1 MNYGW
6 EAELKAEES
15 GFSREELR
23 YVPSQS
29 GSPYMEIVMEELNRT
44 KLPYGV
50 VEINPLYRFAREMA
64 EVFDRNLTEYE
75 DTRMV
80 FFDVFMHYI
89 SCLDLRQGLSKQE
102 YALRFL
108 LNDLLKGTCGAA
120 AARVVGDFEKGKL
133 RDLLRLIL
141 KLYQCGSSVSLFKEA
156 MRRMYPDSLVYA
168 SNETARQVLVYV
180 GVKEEE
186 RERQRLE
193 FLRDMFLPIN
203 YHVFLFWEHHF
214 GIIDV
219 EETMMVDEMVL
230 F

>member
-1 MNYGW
+1 
-6 EAELKAEES
+6 
-15 GFSREELR
+15 
-23 YVPSQS
+23 
-29 GSPYMEIVMEELNRT
+29 
-44 KLPYGV
+44 
-50 VEINPLYRFAREMA
+50 
-64 EVFDRNLTEYE
+64 
-75 DTRMV
+75 
-80 FFDVFMHYI
+80 
-89 SCLDLRQGLSKQE
+89 
-102 YALRFL
+102 
-108 LNDLLKGTCGAA
+108 
-120 AARVVGDFEKGKL
+120 
-133 RDLLRLIL
+133 
-141 KLYQCGSSVSLFKEA
+141 
-156 MRRMYPDSLVYA
+156 MYPDSLVYA